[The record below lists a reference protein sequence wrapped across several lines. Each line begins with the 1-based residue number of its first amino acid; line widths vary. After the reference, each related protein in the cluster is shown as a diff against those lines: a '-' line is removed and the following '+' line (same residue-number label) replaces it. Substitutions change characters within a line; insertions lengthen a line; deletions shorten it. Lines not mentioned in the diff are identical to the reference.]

1 MTVSQICY
9 CLVDLLFGGS
19 GENSSS
25 FSLPGTSSELG
36 CINDGIKKHGA
47 GDQKNKREKRK
58 CDSVNKDNNGKVFF
72 QSYNH
77 SDDWQYKSLLHNY
90 L

>member
-25 FSLPGTSSELG
+25 FSLPGTNLELG
-36 CINDGIKKHGA
+36 CINNGIKKHGA
-47 GDQKNKREKRK
+47 GDHKNKREKHK
-58 CDSVNKDNNGKVFF
+58 CGSVNKDD
-72 QSYNH
+72 